1 MDACV
6 TKAPKKLS
14 VSEKIDRVVTNRV
27 LGIPIFIVVMVF
39 VYWLAISTVGTGGTD
54 WVNDN
59 LFGDGFFINS
69 ASEEAYTAEQE
80 VYDAHYYGDQIEGY
94 LAAAEADGIAT
105 EGVADAVSTLSAD
118 PEDAE
123 AQATL
128 MHLLL
133 MQLRPVLLPGMFL
146 FMMEMATSLI
156 PTMRLL
162 PRLMLKAILFL
173 LMVRSCRFLIL

>member
-80 VYDAHYYGDQIEGY
+80 AYDAHITV
-94 LAAAEADGIAT
+94 IR
-105 EGVADAVSTLSAD
+105 STAI
-118 PEDAE
+118 
-123 AQATL
+123 
-128 MHLLL
+128 LLL
-133 MQLRPVLLPGMFL
+133 P
-146 FMMEMATSLI
+146 
-156 PTMRLL
+156 
-162 PRLMLKAILFL
+162 K
-173 LMVRSCRFLIL
+173 LMVLRLRVLPMR